1 MIFFRVSTEK
11 TIYRGVCGGSA
22 SEQDIYCVCQQ
33 DGDTISQT
41 CGAGLD
47 SGGCDNAFSCKL

>member
-1 MIFFRVSTEK
+1 MSTEK